1 MPSTTP
7 GSVRASP
14 RSTARDS
21 AMPKSVTLTLPPGR
35 EQHVARLHVAV
46 HHPVVVGVGEG
57 VGDLGPERRDLGRR
71 QGVAGP
77 QLGPQAPALDE
88 LHDDER
94 LGAAAPVVDP
104 HDVGVVQ
111 ARRGPGFPLEP
122 FRRGRGDGRRRH
134 LDRDDPLQQAVAGAV
149 DVAHA
154 ARTQPDPELV
164 AVGEE
169 FRDRR
174 HAATL
179 PSASCVTPSAPPPSL
194 APLAPSPRKPG

>member
-7 GSVRASP
+7 GSVSASP
-14 RSTARDS
+14 AVDCRD
-21 AMPKSVTLTLPPGR
+21 AEVGDLHAAAGR

-46 HHPVVVGVGEG
+46 HDPVVVRVREG
-57 VGDLGPERRDLGRR
+57 VGDLRAERRDLGRR
-71 QGVAGP
+71 EGVAGP
-77 QLGPQAPALDE
+77 QLRPQAPALDE

-111 ARRGPGFPLEP
+111 ARRGPGFTLEP
-122 FRRGRGDGRRRH
+122 LRRGRGDGRRRH

-174 HAATL
+174 HARQVYPAGL
-179 PSASCVTPSAPPPSL
+179 RRIPSAHLVPVAR
-194 APLAPSPRKPG
+194 ANPG